1 MKHFAKYLTYSRSEI
16 LITSPFFSN
25 QFSNA
30 TDFIM
35 IMLCAGT
42 VLEACSFQVQSSL
55 TSKAFAKVFPLVFGF
70 PLVQLPSNELYI
82 NVHVNKE
89 Q

>member
-35 IMLCAGT
+35 I
-42 VLEACSFQVQSSL
+42 SL

-70 PLVQLPSNELYI
+70 PLVQLPSN
-82 NVHVNKE
+82 
-89 Q
+89 